1 MSIFDNCLYF
11 STNQL
16 ARHLNS
22 IADAAFKDSDYT
34 ATQGFTIIA
43 IGELDK
49 HSPSEIAEVLAMKPS
64 TITRFLDKLVSYGY
78 VERTYLGRNT
88 EVNLTAKG
96 YKALPEVK
104 QQWMSIDKLISENFS
119 KEIAC
124 ELNPLIHD
132 ANVHYMEKNS
142 KNNS

>member
-1 MSIFDNCLYF
+1 MSIFDNCMYF

-22 IADAAFKDSDYT
+22 IADEAFKKVDYT

-64 TITRFLDKLVSYGY
+64 TITRFLDKLVKLEL
-78 VERTYLGRNT
+78 VERAYIGRNT
-88 EVNLTAKG
+88 QVNLTKKG
-96 YKALPEVK
+96 YEALPMVK
-104 QQWMSIDKLISENFS
+104 QNWKNIDAKIQEMFGSDL
-119 KEIAC
+119 AC
-124 ELNPLIHD
+124 KITELSAL
-132 ANVHYMEKNS
+132 ANTSYMEKNQ
-142 KNNS
+142 

>member
-1 MSIFDNCLYF
+1 MSIFDNCMYF

-22 IADAAFKDSDYT
+22 IADEAFKKVDYT

-64 TITRFLDKLVSYGY
+64 TITRFLDKLVKLDL
-78 VERTYLGRNT
+78 VERTYNGRNT
-88 EVNLTAKG
+88 KIDLTKKG
-96 YKALPEVK
+96 YEALPIVK
-104 QQWMSIDKLISENFS
+104 QNWKNIDS
-119 KEIAC
+119 KIQEMFGV
-124 ELNPLIHD
+124 ELSSKITELSSL
-132 ANVHYMEKNS
+132 ANNSYIEKN
-142 KNNS
+142 KLKTK